1 MKLPLKELKCEYEE
15 ETDKDEKKKI
25 WRKIINS
32 LPDGFTMTQGITMN
46 YLQLT
51 TMIPQREHH
60 KLSEWSEDLIPF
72 FKSLPY
78 YDFFL
83 M

>member
-1 MKLPLKELKCEYEE
+1 M
-15 ETDKDEKKKI
+15 
-25 WRKIINS
+25 S
-32 LPDGFTMTQGITMN
+32 QGITMN

-72 FKSLPY
+72 FKELPY

-83 M
+83 I